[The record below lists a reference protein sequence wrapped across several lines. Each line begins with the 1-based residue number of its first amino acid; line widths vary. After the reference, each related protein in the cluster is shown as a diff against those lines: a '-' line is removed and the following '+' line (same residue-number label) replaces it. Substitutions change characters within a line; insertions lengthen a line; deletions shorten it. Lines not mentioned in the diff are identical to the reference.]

1 MDQDKKSLLYSVML
15 LSALSFVVLLLDWLF
30 ITGIVDVSSAGYWS
44 IIRDRILST
53 RLHDHL
59 WMVKLVYIL
68 FLCLVCLLTFASS
81 KNDHKLVYVLSAVM
95 LNALFLSGYSFS
107 FYNVYVYP
115 VVFLAASVVT
125 AQTMFKFR
133 KSIRD
138 EEFFKGVNKKK
149 SEFMFW
155 IGTTQYGKLYIPK
168 PQQHIWIDGGPG
180 SGKSQSL
187 IKPMIQQAALRG
199 DAGLIYDYEGDP
211 TAEGNPILTRVAYTA
226 MLEAQEK
233 RRQKIDQLNQ
243 KNNRFW
249 RIWKTLFPE
258 PILTK
263 FAFINF
269 TDMSRTVRINIF
281 SEKYFAFNG
290 ESDIAIADLYFGN
303 MAATLL
309 KNLNTSFKEKQ
320 DFWYDTALIMT
331 KAVFLRLHKDPVC
344 RQKGFNT
351 LPHAI
356 SIFLS
361 DYNLVFRWLIEDRDV
376 EMLAS
381 PIITP
386 WKNQAMGQLSGTVST
401 LQSAFSKL
409 LNPNIYWVMSH
420 DEFNLDITNKKNPS
434 LLCLG
439 NAQSIKESVAPCL
452 AMIMG
457 CVMKQMNQAGKKQSI
472 FFVDE
477 LPTIII
483 NALDEFIATVR
494 KHFVAVLFG
503 VQDYDQCARDYG
515 EKSAAVLRSN
525 CGNQFFGMTGNEQ
538 NARMVSEMFG
548 EIRRKQVS
556 ITNNDDRGSH
566 SISES
571 QQREKVV
578 QTRDVT
584 GQQVGEFM
592 GKIANGDPVF
602 FKCRFEEFVYDT
614 QEIPLF
620 SLPVE
625 TDDPQIAM
633 KILRQRVYDHY
644 EQIKQDVRLMLLPYQ
659 KTA

>member
-1 MDQDKKSLLYSVML
+1 ML
-15 LSALSFVVLLLDWLF
+15 LSALSFLVILLDWLF
-30 ITGIVDVSSAGYWS
+30 VTGIVDVHSSGYLS
-44 IIRDRILST
+44 VIQYSRLYTNLHEHLLIL
-53 RLHDHL
+53 
-59 WMVKLVYIL
+59 KLVYIL
-68 FLCLVCLLTFASS
+68 FICLICLLTSGSS
-81 KNDHKLVYVLSAVM
+81 NIDNRIIYVSGAVM
-95 LNALFLSGYSFS
+95 LNAIFLFGYASFI
-107 FYNVYVYP
+107 YNLLVYP
-115 VVFLAASVVT
+115 VVFLLATIFT
-125 AQTMFKFR
+125 AQAIFKFK
-133 KSIRD
+133 KSISD
-138 EEFFKGVNKKK
+138 EAFFKGVNKKQ
-149 SEFMFW
+149 SDFMFW
-155 IGTTQYGKLYIPK
+155 IGTTKFGKLYIPK

-187 IKPMIQQAALRG
+187 IKPMIRQAALRG

-211 TAEGNPILTRVAYTA
+211 TAENNPILTRVAYTA
-226 MLEAQEK
+226 MLEAFK
-233 RRQKIDQLNQ
+233 D
-243 KNNRFW
+243 
-249 RIWKTLFPE
+249 
-258 PILTK
+258 TK

-281 SEKYFAFNG
+281 SEKYFALGG
-290 ESDIAIADLYFGN
+290 ETDIAIADLYFGN

-361 DYNLVFRWLIEDRDV
+361 DYNLVFRWLVEDRDV
-376 EMLAS
+376 EMLSS
-381 PIITP
+381 PVITP

-409 LNPNIYWVMSH
+409 LNPNIYWVMSK
-420 DEFNLDITNKKNPS
+420 DDFNLDITNKENPS

-452 AMIMG
+452 AMIIG
-457 CVMKQMNQAGKKQSI
+457 CVMKQMNNAGKVKSI

-548 EIRRKQVS
+548 DIRRKQVS
-556 ITNNDDRGSH
+556 ITNNDGSSH
-566 SISES
+566 STSES
-571 QQREKVV
+571 LQREKVV
-578 QTRDVT
+578 QTREVT

-614 QEIPLF
+614 KEIPPF
-620 SLPVE
+620 SLPV
-625 TDDPQIAM
+625 DSNDPQVAL
-633 KILRQRVYDHY
+633 KILRQRVYDNY
-644 EQIKQDVRLMLLPYQ
+644 QQIKEDVRLMLFPYQ
-659 KTA
+659 QTA

>member
-1 MDQDKKSLLYSVML
+1 VDQDKKSLLYSVML
-15 LSALSFVVLLLDWLF
+15 LSALSFIVILLDWLF
-30 ITGIVDVSSAGYWS
+30 TSGLADVAVSGYLS
-44 IIRDRILST
+44 VVRGKILT
-53 RLHDHL
+53 PRLHDNL
-59 WMVKLVYIL
+59 WLIKLTYLL
-68 FLCLVCLLTFASS
+68 FLCLICFLTHGSS
-81 KNDHKLVYVLSAVM
+81 RNDHRMMYVASAVA
-95 LNALFLSGYSFS
+95 LNAIFLFGYSAT
-107 FYNVYVYP
+107 FYNMYIYP
-115 VVFLAASVVT
+115 VVFLAASIVT
-125 AQTMFKFR
+125 AQAIFKF
-133 KSIRD
+133 KQSVND
-138 EEFFKGVNKKK
+138 ETLFKGVNKRK
-149 SEFMFW
+149 SDFMFW
-155 IGTTQYGKLYIPK
+155 IGTTQFGKLYIPK

-187 IKPMIQQAALRG
+187 IKPMIRQAAMRG

-211 TAEGNPILTRVAYTA
+211 TAENNPILTRVAYTA
-226 MLEAQEK
+226 MLESPGRA
-233 RRQKIDQLNQ
+233 
-243 KNNRFW
+243 
-249 RIWKTLFPE
+249 
-258 PILTK
+258 K

-281 SEKYFAFNG
+281 SEKYFALNG
-290 ESDIAIADLYFGN
+290 QTDVAIADLYFGN

-344 RQKGFNT
+344 REKGFNT

-361 DYNLVFRWLIEDRDV
+361 DYNMVFRWLVEDRDV
-376 EMLAS
+376 EMLSS

-409 LNPNIYWVMSH
+409 LNPNIYWVMSK
-420 DEFNLDITNKKNPS
+420 DDFNLDITNKENPA
-434 LLCLG
+434 LLCIG
-439 NAQSIKESVAPCL
+439 NAPSIKESVSPCL

-457 CVMKQMNQAGKKQSI
+457 CVMKQMNNAGKVKSI

-494 KHFVAVLFG
+494 KHFVSVLFG
-503 VQDYDQCARDYG
+503 VQDHDQCARDYG

-525 CGNQFFGMTGNEQ
+525 CGNQFFGMTGNEH

-556 ITNNDDRGSH
+556 ITNDDSRSSH
-566 SISES
+566 STS
-571 QQREKVV
+571 QSLQREKVV

-614 QEIPLF
+614 QAIPPF
-620 SLPVE
+620 SLPLE
-625 TDDPQIAM
+625 TEDPQIAL
-633 KILRQRVYDHY
+633 KILRQRVYDNY
-644 EQIKQDVRLMLLPYQ
+644 EQIKEDVRLILLPYQ
-659 KTA
+659 SNA

>member
-1 MDQDKKSLLYSVML
+1 
-15 LSALSFVVLLLDWLF
+15 
-30 ITGIVDVSSAGYWS
+30 
-44 IIRDRILST
+44 
-53 RLHDHL
+53 
-59 WMVKLVYIL
+59 
-68 FLCLVCLLTFASS
+68 
-81 KNDHKLVYVLSAVM
+81 
-95 LNALFLSGYSFS
+95 
-107 FYNVYVYP
+107 
-115 VVFLAASVVT
+115 
-125 AQTMFKFR
+125 
-133 KSIRD
+133 
-138 EEFFKGVNKKK
+138 
-149 SEFMFW
+149 MFW
-155 IGTTQYGKLYIPK
+155 IETTEFGKLYIPK

-187 IKPMIQQAALRG
+187 IKPMIKQAALRG

-211 TAEGNPILTRVAYTA
+211 TAENNPILTRVAYTA
-226 MLEAQEK
+226 MLEAQNSGY
-233 RRQKIDQLNQ
+233 D
-243 KNNRFW
+243 
-249 RIWKTLFPE
+249 
-258 PILTK
+258 TK

-281 SEKYFAFNG
+281 SERYFALNG
-290 ESDIAIADLYFGN
+290 ESDVAIADLYFGN

-331 KAVFLRLHKDPVC
+331 KAVFLRLHKDPIC
-344 RQKGFNT
+344 RQNGFNT

-356 SIFLS
+356 SVFLS

-409 LNPNIYWVMSH
+409 LNPNIYWVMSK
-420 DEFNLDITNKKNPS
+420 DNFNLDITNKNNPS

-452 AMIMG
+452 AMIIG
-457 CVMKQMNQAGKKQSI
+457 CVMKQMNNAGKKKSI

-477 LPTIII
+477 LPTIVI

-503 VQDYDQCARDYG
+503 VQDHDQCARDYG

-525 CGNQFFGMTGNEQ
+525 CGNQFFGMTGNEK
-538 NARMVSEMFG
+538 NARMVSDMFG
-548 EIRRKQVS
+548 DIRRKQLS
-556 ITNNDDRGSH
+556 ITNNDERSSH
-566 SISES
+566 SVSES
-571 QQREKVV
+571 LQREKVV
-578 QTRDVT
+578 QSRDVA

-614 QEIPLF
+614 KEIPQF

-625 TDDPQIAM
+625 TDDPQIAL
-633 KILRQRVYDHY
+633 KILKQRVYDNY
-644 EQIKQDVRLMLLPYQ
+644 EQIKEDVRLMLLPYQ
-659 KTA
+659 QSA

>member
-1 MDQDKKSLLYSVML
+1 ML
-15 LSALSFVVLLLDWLF
+15 LAALSFVVILLDWLF
-30 ITGIVDVSSAGYWS
+30 IAGIADAGAWGYLS
-44 IIRDRILST
+44 VIRDKIHSAH
-53 RLHDHL
+53 LHENL
-59 WMVKLVYIL
+59 WMFKLAYIL
-68 FLCLVCLLTFASS
+68 FLCLICLLTFGSS
-81 KNDHKLVYVLSAVM
+81 TSDNKLAYVLSAAV
-95 LNALFLSGYSFS
+95 LNGLFLFGYASS
-107 FYNVYVYP
+107 YYNMYVYP
-115 VVFLAASVVT
+115 VVFLAASIVT
-125 AQTMFKFR
+125 AQTIFKF
-133 KSIRD
+133 KESISD
-138 EEFFKGVNKKK
+138 EEFFKGVNKRK
-149 SEFMFW
+149 SDFMFW
-155 IGTTQYGKLYIPK
+155 IGTTKFGKLYIPK

-187 IKPMIQQAALRG
+187 IKPMIKQAALRG

-211 TAEGNPILTRVAYTA
+211 TAENNPILTRVAYTA
-226 MLEAQEK
+226 MLEAPSY
-233 RRQKIDQLNQ
+233 D
-243 KNNRFW
+243 
-249 RIWKTLFPE
+249 
-258 PILTK
+258 TK

-281 SEKYFAFNG
+281 SEKYFDQNG

-361 DYNLVFRWLIEDRDV
+361 DYNLVFRWLVEDRDV

-409 LNPNIYWVMSH
+409 LNPNIYWVMSK
-420 DEFNLDITNKKNPS
+420 DDFNLDVTNKENPS

-452 AMIMG
+452 AMIIG
-457 CVMKQMNQAGKKQSI
+457 CVMKQMNHAGKKKSI

-494 KHFVAVLFG
+494 KHYVAVLFG
-503 VQDYDQCARDYG
+503 VQDHDQCVRDYG

-525 CGNQFFGMTGNEQ
+525 CGNQFFGMTGNEH

-548 EIRRKQVS
+548 EIRRRQLS
-556 ITNNDDRGSH
+556 ITNSDGTSSH
-566 SISES
+566 STSES
-571 QQREKVV
+571 LQREKVV

-592 GKIANGDPVF
+592 GKIVGGDPVF
-602 FKCRFEEFVYDT
+602 FKCRFEEFIYNT
-614 QEIPLF
+614 KEIPPF

-625 TDDPQIAM
+625 TNDPQISL
-633 KILRQRVYDHY
+633 KILKQNVYDNY
-644 EQIKQDVRLMLLPYQ
+644 EQIKEDVRLMLLPYQ
-659 KTA
+659 QTA

>member
-1 MDQDKKSLLYSVML
+1 L
-15 LSALSFVVLLLDWLF
+15 
-30 ITGIVDVSSAGYWS
+30 
-44 IIRDRILST
+44 
-53 RLHDHL
+53 
-59 WMVKLVYIL
+59 
-68 FLCLVCLLTFASS
+68 
-81 KNDHKLVYVLSAVM
+81 
-95 LNALFLSGYSFS
+95 
-107 FYNVYVYP
+107 
-115 VVFLAASVVT
+115 
-125 AQTMFKFR
+125 
-133 KSIRD
+133 
-138 EEFFKGVNKKK
+138 
-149 SEFMFW
+149 FW
-155 IGTTQYGKLYIPK
+155 IGTIQYGKLYIPK

-187 IKPMIQQAALRG
+187 IKPMIKQAALRG

-211 TAEGNPILTRVAYTA
+211 TAENNPILTRVAYTA
-226 MLEAQEK
+226 MLEAQ
-233 RRQKIDQLNQ
+233 D
-243 KNNRFW
+243 NRHS
-249 RIWKTLFPE
+249 
-258 PILTK
+258 TK

-281 SEKYFAFNG
+281 SEKYFALNG

-344 RQKGFNT
+344 QQKGFNT

-376 EMLAS
+376 EMLSS

-409 LNPNIYWVMSH
+409 LNPNIYWVMSK
-420 DEFNLDITNKKNPS
+420 DDFNLDITNKNNPS

-452 AMIMG
+452 AMIIG
-457 CVMKQMNQAGKKQSI
+457 CVMKQMNNAGKKKSI

-503 VQDYDQCARDYG
+503 VQDHDQCARDYG

-556 ITNNDDRGSH
+556 ITNNDERSSH
-566 SISES
+566 SVSES
-571 QQREKVV
+571 LQREKVV

-592 GKIANGDPVF
+592 GKIANGNPVF

-614 QEIPLF
+614 KEIPPF

-625 TDDPQIAM
+625 TEDPQIAM
-633 KILRQRVYDHY
+633 KILKQRVYDNY
-644 EQIKQDVRLMLLPYQ
+644 EQIKEDVRLILSPYQ
-659 KTA
+659 QTA

>member
-15 LSALSFVVLLLDWLF
+15 ISALSFVVLLLDWLF
-30 ITGIVDVSSAGYWS
+30 VGEIVQAAPSSYLS
-44 IIRDRILST
+44 IIIDKILST
-53 RLHDHL
+53 KLHDNL

-68 FLCLVCLLTFASS
+68 CLCLICILTSSYS
-81 KNDHKLVYVLSAVM
+81 KNDNRIMYVASAVM
-95 LNALFLSGYSFS
+95 LNALFLSGYAFS
-107 FYNVYVYP
+107 FYNVFVYP
-115 VVFLAASVVT
+115 VVFLAASIVT
-125 AQTMFKFR
+125 AQTIFKFK
-133 KSIRD
+133 KSIS
-138 EEFFKGVNKKK
+138 EEKFFRGVNKKK
-149 SEFMFW
+149 SDFMFW
-155 IGTTQYGKLYIPK
+155 IETTEFGKLYIPK

-187 IKPMIQQAALRG
+187 IKPMIKQAALRG

-211 TAEGNPILTRVAYTA
+211 TAENNPILTRVAYTA
-226 MLEAQEK
+226 MLEAQNSGY
-233 RRQKIDQLNQ
+233 D
-243 KNNRFW
+243 
-249 RIWKTLFPE
+249 
-258 PILTK
+258 TK

-281 SEKYFAFNG
+281 SERYFALNG
-290 ESDIAIADLYFGN
+290 ESDVAIADLYFGN

-331 KAVFLRLHKDPVC
+331 KAVFLRLHKDPIC
-344 RQKGFNT
+344 RQNGFNT

-356 SIFLS
+356 SVFLS

-409 LNPNIYWVMSH
+409 LNPNIYWVMSK
-420 DEFNLDITNKKNPS
+420 DNFNLDITNKNNPS

-452 AMIMG
+452 AMIIG
-457 CVMKQMNQAGKKQSI
+457 CVMKQMNNAGKKKSI

-477 LPTIII
+477 LPTIVI

-503 VQDYDQCARDYG
+503 VQDHDQCARDYG

-525 CGNQFFGMTGNEQ
+525 CGNQFFGMTGNEK
-538 NARMVSEMFG
+538 NARMVSDMFG
-548 EIRRKQVS
+548 DIRRKQLS
-556 ITNNDDRGSH
+556 ITNNDERSSH
-566 SISES
+566 SVSES
-571 QQREKVV
+571 LQREKVV
-578 QTRDVT
+578 QSRDVA

-614 QEIPLF
+614 KEIPQF

-625 TDDPQIAM
+625 TDDPQIAL
-633 KILRQRVYDHY
+633 KILKQRVYDNY
-644 EQIKQDVRLMLLPYQ
+644 EQIKEDVRLMLLPYQ
-659 KTA
+659 QSA

>member
-1 MDQDKKSLLYSVML
+1 MDQDRKSLLYSVML
-15 LSALSFVVLLLDWLF
+15 LSALSFTVILLDWLF
-30 ITGIVDVSSAGYWS
+30 VSAIVDVATSDYLF
-44 IIRDRILST
+44 ILQNKILST
-53 RLHDHL
+53 RLHDNL
-59 WMVKLVYIL
+59 WMVKLTYIL
-68 FLCLVCLLTFASS
+68 FLCLVCLLTSGSS
-81 KNDHKLVYVLSAVM
+81 KNDNRLAFVLSAVL
-95 LNALFLSGYSFS
+95 LNGLFLFGYAFS
-107 FYNVYVYP
+107 FYNMYVYP
-115 VVFLAASVVT
+115 IVFLSASIVT
-125 AQTMFKFR
+125 AQAIFKF
-133 KSIRD
+133 KPSVSD
-138 EEFFKGVNKKK
+138 EEFFKGVNKRK
-149 SEFMFW
+149 SDFMFW
-155 IGTTQYGKLYIPK
+155 IGTTKFGKLYIPK

-187 IKPMIQQAALRG
+187 IKPMIKQAALRG

-211 TAEGNPILTRVAYTA
+211 TAENNPILTRVAYTA

-233 RRQKIDQLNQ
+233 RRRRIDKI
-243 KNNRFW
+243 NRRNSRFR

-281 SEKYFAFNG
+281 SEKYFALNG
-290 ESDIAIADLYFGN
+290 ETDVAIADLYFGN

-331 KAVFLRLHKDPVC
+331 KAVFLRLHKDPEY
-344 RQKGFNT
+344 QKKGFNT

-356 SIFLS
+356 SVFLS

-409 LNPNIYWVMSH
+409 LNPNIYWVMSK
-420 DEFNLDITNKKNPS
+420 DDFNLDITGKNSPS

-452 AMIMG
+452 AMITG
-457 CVMKQMNQAGKKQSI
+457 CVMKQMNQAGKEKSI

-548 EIRRKQVS
+548 EIRRKQTS
-556 ITNNDDRGSH
+556 ITNDDSRSSH
-566 SISES
+566 STSES
-571 QQREKVV
+571 LQREKVV

-592 GKIANGDPVF
+592 GKIANGNPVF
-602 FKCRFEEFVYDT
+602 FKCRFEEFIYDT
-614 QEIPLF
+614 KEIPNF

-633 KILRQRVYDHY
+633 KILKQRVYDNY
-644 EQIKQDVRLMLLPYQ
+644 EQIKEDVRIMLLPYQ
-659 KTA
+659 QTA

>member
-1 MDQDKKSLLYSVML
+1 
-15 LSALSFVVLLLDWLF
+15 
-30 ITGIVDVSSAGYWS
+30 
-44 IIRDRILST
+44 
-53 RLHDHL
+53 
-59 WMVKLVYIL
+59 MVKIAYIL
-68 FLCLVCLLTFASS
+68 FICLICLLTSGYS
-81 KNDHKLVYVLSAVM
+81 KNENRIIYVISAVM
-95 LNALFLSGYSFS
+95 LNALFLSGYAFS
-107 FYNVYVYP
+107 FYNIFIYP
-115 VVFLAASVVT
+115 VVFLSATIVT
-125 AQTMFKFR
+125 AQAIFKFKR
-133 KSIRD
+133 SIND

-155 IGTTQYGKLYIPK
+155 IGTTRFGKLYIPK

-187 IKPMIQQAALRG
+187 IKPMIKQAALRG

-211 TAEGNPILTRVAYTA
+211 TAENNPILTRVAYTA

-233 RRQKIDQLNQ
+233 RSQKIEKLNHNHQ
-243 KNNRFW
+243 FW
-249 RIWKTLFPE
+249 RIWKGLFPE
-258 PILTK
+258 PILTR

-281 SEKYFAFNG
+281 SEKYFALNG

-331 KAVFLRLHKDPVC
+331 KAVFLRLHKDCVC
-344 RQKGFNT
+344 QQKGFNT

-361 DYNLVFRWLIEDRDV
+361 DYNLVFRWLIEDHDV

-409 LNPNIYWVMSH
+409 LNPNIYWVMSK
-420 DEFNLDITNKKNPS
+420 DGFNLDITNKDNPS

-439 NAQSIKESVAPCL
+439 NAQSIKDSIAPCL
-452 AMIMG
+452 AMIIG
-457 CVMKQMNQAGKKQSI
+457 CVMKQMNNAGKKQSI

-494 KHFVAVLFG
+494 KHFVSVLFG

-525 CGNQFFGMTGNEQ
+525 CGNQFFGMTGNEK

-556 ITNNDDRGSH
+556 ITNNEGRS
-566 SISES
+566 SQSTSES
-571 QQREKVV
+571 LQREKIV

-592 GKIANGDPVF
+592 GKIANGNPVF
-602 FKCRFEEFVYDT
+602 FKCRFEDFVYDT
-614 QEIPLF
+614 KEIPPF

-625 TDDPQIAM
+625 TDDPQISL
-633 KILRQRVYDHY
+633 KILKQRVYDNY
-644 EQIKQDVRLMLLPYQ
+644 EQIKNDVKWILSPYQ
-659 KTA
+659 QTA

>member
-15 LSALSFVVLLLDWLF
+15 IAALSFLFILLDWLF
-30 ITGIVDVSSAGYWS
+30 VAGIVDVNPLGYLS
-44 IIRDRILST
+44 IIRDKST
-53 RLHDHL
+53 KFHDNL
-59 WMVKLVYIL
+59 WLVKLVYIL
-68 FLCLVCLLTFASS
+68 FVCLICLLTSGYS
-81 KNDHKLVYVLSAVM
+81 KSDNRMMYVISAVM
-95 LNALFLSGYSFS
+95 LNVLFLFGYSVS
-107 FYNVYVYP
+107 FYNMYIYP
-115 VVFLAASVVT
+115 IVFLTSTIVT
-125 AQTMFKFR
+125 AQAIFKFK
-133 KSIRD
+133 KSISD

-149 SEFMFW
+149 SDFMFW
-155 IGTTQYGKLYIPK
+155 IDTTQFGKLYIPK

-187 IKPMIQQAALRG
+187 IKPMIKQAALRG

-211 TAEGNPILTRVAYTA
+211 TAENNPILTRVAYTA
-226 MLEAQEK
+226 MLEAQSS
-233 RRQKIDQLNQ
+233 
-243 KNNRFW
+243 
-249 RIWKTLFPE
+249 
-258 PILTK
+258 TK

-281 SEKYFAFNG
+281 SEKYFDQNE

-344 RQKGFNT
+344 RQNGFNT

-409 LNPNIYWVMSH
+409 LNPNIYWVMSK
-420 DEFNLDITNKKNPS
+420 DDFNLDVTNHNHPS

-452 AMIMG
+452 AMIIG
-457 CVMKQMNQAGKKQSI
+457 CVMKQMNNAGKKRSI

-494 KHFVAVLFG
+494 KHYVAVLFG
-503 VQDYDQCARDYG
+503 VQDHDQCVRDYG

-556 ITNNDDRGSH
+556 ITNNEGNSSH
-566 SISES
+566 STSES
-571 QQREKVV
+571 LQREKVV
-578 QTRDVT
+578 QTREVT

-602 FKCRFEEFVYDT
+602 FKCRFEEFIYDT
-614 QEIPLF
+614 KQIPSF

-625 TDDPQIAM
+625 TGDPQIAM
-633 KILRQRVYDHY
+633 KILKQRVYGNY
-644 EQIKQDVRLMLLPYQ
+644 EQIKEDVRSMLSQYQ

>member
-15 LSALSFVVLLLDWLF
+15 LSALAFVVMLLDWLF
-30 ITGIVDVSSAGYWS
+30 VAEIVHVAPSSYLS
-44 IIRDRILST
+44 IIKGKILSSK
-53 RLHDHL
+53 LHDNL

-68 FLCLVCLLTFASS
+68 FLCLICVLTSSYS
-81 KNDHKLVYVLSAVM
+81 KNDNRAIYVVSAVM
-95 LNALFLSGYSFS
+95 LNALFLFGYAFS
-107 FYNVYVYP
+107 FYNVFVYP
-115 VVFLAASVVT
+115 VVFVAASVVT
-125 AQTMFKFR
+125 AQAIFKFK
-133 KSIRD
+133 KSISD
-138 EEFFKGVNKKK
+138 EKFFRGVNKKK
-149 SEFMFW
+149 SDFMFW
-155 IGTTQYGKLYIPK
+155 IGTTEFGKLYIPK

-187 IKPMIQQAALRG
+187 IKPMIKQAALRG

-211 TAEGNPILTRVAYTA
+211 TAENNPILTRVAYTA
-226 MLEAQEK
+226 MLEASEK
-233 RRQKIDQLNQ
+233 EN
-243 KNNRFW
+243 
-249 RIWKTLFPE
+249 P
-258 PILTK
+258 TK

-281 SEKYFAFNG
+281 SEKYFDLNG
-290 ESDIAIADLYFGN
+290 ESDVAIADLYFGN

-356 SIFLS
+356 SVFLS

-409 LNPNIYWVMSH
+409 LNPNIYWVMSK
-420 DEFNLDITNKKNPS
+420 DSFNLDITNKNNPA

-452 AMIMG
+452 AMIIG
-457 CVMKQMNQAGKKQSI
+457 CVMKQMNNAGKKKSI

-477 LPTIII
+477 LPTIVI

-494 KHFVAVLFG
+494 KHYVVVLFG
-503 VQDYDQCARDYG
+503 VQDHDQCARDYG

-525 CGNQFFGMTGNEQ
+525 CGNQFFGMTGNEK
-538 NARMVSEMFG
+538 NARMVSDMFG
-548 EIRRKQVS
+548 DIRRKQLS
-556 ITNNDDRGSH
+556 ITNNDERSSH
-566 SISES
+566 SVSES
-571 QQREKVV
+571 LQREKVV
-578 QTRDVT
+578 QSRDVA

-614 QEIPLF
+614 KEIPPF

-625 TDDPQIAM
+625 TDDPQIAL
-633 KILRQRVYDHY
+633 KILKQRVYDNY
-644 EQIKQDVRLMLLPYQ
+644 EQIKEDVRLMLLPYQ
-659 KTA
+659 QSA

>member
-15 LSALSFVVLLLDWLF
+15 LAALSFVVILLDWLF
-30 ITGIVDVSSAGYWS
+30 IAGIADVDASSYLS
-44 IIRDRILST
+44 IIRDKILSAK
-53 RLHDHL
+53 LHGNL
-59 WMVKLVYIL
+59 WILKLAYIL
-68 FLCLVCLLTFASS
+68 LLCLICFLTSGSS
-81 KNDHKLVYVLSAVM
+81 NNENKLPYILSAVV
-95 LNALFLSGYSFS
+95 LNGLFLFGYASS
-107 FYNVYVYP
+107 FYNMYVYP
-115 VVFLAASVVT
+115 FVFLAASIVT
-125 AQTMFKFR
+125 AQTIFKF
-133 KSIRD
+133 KQSISD
-138 EEFFKGVNKKK
+138 EEFFKGVNKRK
-149 SEFMFW
+149 SDFMFW
-155 IGTTQYGKLYIPK
+155 IGTTQFGKLYIPK

-187 IKPMIQQAALRG
+187 IKPMIKQAALRG

-211 TAEGNPILTRVAYTA
+211 TAENNPILSRVAYTA
-226 MLEAQEK
+226 MLEA
-233 RRQKIDQLNQ
+233 RGR
-243 KNNRFW
+243 
-249 RIWKTLFPE
+249 
-258 PILTK
+258 TK

-281 SEKYFAFNG
+281 SEKYFDQNG
-290 ESDIAIADLYFGN
+290 ESDVAIADLYFGN

-331 KAVFLRLHKDPVC
+331 KAVFLRLHKDPSC

-356 SIFLS
+356 SVFLS

-409 LNPNIYWVMSH
+409 LNPNIYWVMSK
-420 DEFNLDITNKKNPS
+420 DDFNLDVTNKNNPS

-452 AMIMG
+452 AMIIG
-457 CVMKQMNQAGKKQSI
+457 CVMKQMNNAGKVKSI

-494 KHFVAVLFG
+494 KHYVAVLFG
-503 VQDYDQCARDYG
+503 VQDHDQCVRDYG

-556 ITNNDDRGSH
+556 ITNNDGRSSH
-566 SISES
+566 STSES
-571 QQREKVV
+571 LQREKVV
-578 QTRDVT
+578 QTREVT

-602 FKCRFEEFVYDT
+602 FKCRFEEFIYDAK
-614 QEIPLF
+614 EIPPF
-620 SLPVE
+620 SLPLKTGDSSV
-625 TDDPQIAM
+625 AL
-633 KILRQRVYDHY
+633 KILKQSVYDNY
-644 EQIKQDVRLMLLPYQ
+644 EQIKEDVRLMLLPYQ
-659 KTA
+659 QTA